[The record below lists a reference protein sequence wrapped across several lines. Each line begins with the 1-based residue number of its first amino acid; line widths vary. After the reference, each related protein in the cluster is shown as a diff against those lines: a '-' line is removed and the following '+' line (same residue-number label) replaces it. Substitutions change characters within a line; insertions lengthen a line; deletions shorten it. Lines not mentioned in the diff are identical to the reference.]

1 MKSRDFRKLN
11 ESIDFSVTKSYKDE
25 DGQTI
30 HDMSAF
36 GERKDVKCWVCDGTG
51 KDKFYDEAKCDYC
64 EGKGKRLE
72 FVSDAPEMNVSNSN
86 GFKII
91 DMLGLEKDYS
101 GHVDNK
107 DLPAIMRRLLQLKN
121 QNPEKGTGIEHPG
134 TMTGGQT
141 ITYKN
146 DDGVDAIGRKG
157 PVMYDMGITDL
168 QAKKYVDQLIKIVK
182 FAQDNN
188 ADFGW
193 G

>member
-11 ESIDFSVTKSYKDE
+11 ESIDFSVTKSYE
-25 DGQTI
+25 DDQGRTI
-30 HDMSAF
+30 HDMSHF
-36 GERKDVKCWVCDGTG
+36 GERKDVECWVCDGTG
-51 KDKFYDEAKCDYC
+51 KDKYYDEAICDYC

-91 DMLGLEKDYS
+91 DMLGLEKDYA
-101 GHVDNK
+101 GHVDHK
-107 DLPAIMRRLLQLKN
+107 DLPSIMKRLIMLKN
-121 QNPEKGTGIEHPG
+121 SDRSRYAEPG
-134 TMTGGQT
+134 SQSSGEIT
-141 ITYKN
+141 TYKN
-146 DDGVDAIGRKG
+146 DDGIDTIGRKG
-157 PVMYDMGITDL
+157 PMMYNMGTTDE
-168 QAKKYVDQLIKIVK
+168 QVTGYVDQLIKIVK